1 MPLTRYRPQMLA
13 VLRIMTGLLF
23 MAHGIQKVFG
33 FPAPFALPMN
43 PLLWT
48 AATLE
53 IVGGVAIVAGFYTRY
68 VAFVLA
74 GMMAVAFFMAHFP
87 RSFFP
92 ILNGGEAAVLYC
104 FIFLYLFVAGGGMW
118 SVDAARGK
126 SA

>member
-1 MPLTRYRPQMLA
+1 MPLTQYRPQMLA

-23 MAHGIQKVFG
+23 LAHGVQKYFG
-33 FPAPFALPMN
+33 FPAPFPFPVN

-48 AATLE
+48 AGTLE
-53 IVGGVAIVAGFYTRY
+53 IVGGIAIIAGFHTSY
-68 VAFVLA
+68 VAFILA
-74 GMMAVAFFMAHFP
+74 GMMAVAFFIGHAT
-87 RSFFP
+87 RGIFP